1 LRQSKRLG
9 ADELRRESRKV
20 KKRTWRYKR
29 GFVEQ
34 RTQVGVECPQCHW
47 RQFMEIEVDSQ
58 LLKSPL
64 ALEIRHHLEEWVK
77 SRCPDHLGAL
87 LEFSKN

>member
-1 LRQSKRLG
+1 M
-9 ADELRRESRKV
+9 
-20 KKRTWRYKR
+20 
-29 GFVEQ
+29 EQ

-58 LLKSPL
+58 LLKSPV

-77 SRCPDHLGAL
+77 SRCPDHLGPIM
-87 LEFSKN
+87 EISKN